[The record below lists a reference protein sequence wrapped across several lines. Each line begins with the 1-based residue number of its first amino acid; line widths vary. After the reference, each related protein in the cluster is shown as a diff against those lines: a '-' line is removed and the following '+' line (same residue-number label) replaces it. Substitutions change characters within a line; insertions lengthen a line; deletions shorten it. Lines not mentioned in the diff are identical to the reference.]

1 ALRTLGLDP
10 EQIRDR
16 LCVTKDCIDE
26 HHGGPAAYVISA
38 NIHRRHLTTEQKREL
53 ITKLIK
59 AAPEKSDR
67 QIAAAAKVDHKTVGV
82 ARARVEGRGEIP
94 HVEERTDTKGRKQP
108 ARKQPRARA
117 KTNWKIDDERAR
129 AKTKRKIDDERKSL
143 VRRLTEADRGLVV
156 LLSSFFEKYPDQIN
170 AFVNDVWFS
179 AAEIGP
185 EASAEVMKTKR
196 RLNCRR
202 KRAGQHDHDHRPP
215 NFHRAP
221 PARGG
226 RRPRPRTA
234 RGIERATT
242 PAWPAM
248 RLRSRAYRYRR
259 IITMKT

>member
-1 ALRTLGLDP
+1 MSEELKFHPLTDLFPLIEGDEFDALVADINTNRLRDEIILYEGMILDGRNRYRALRTLGLDP

-67 QIAAAAKVDHKTVGV
+67 QIAAVAKVDHKTVGV

-143 VRRLTEADRGLVV
+143 VRRLTEADRGIVV

-185 EASAEVMKTKR
+185 EASAQVMKTKFAAAE
-196 RLNCRR
+196 LSTE
-202 KRAGQHDHDHRPP
+202 K
-215 NFHRAP
+215 
-221 PARGG
+221 GG
-226 RRPRPRTA
+226 
-234 RGIERATT
+234 AT
-242 PAWPAM
+242 
-248 RLRSRAYRYRR
+248 
-259 IITMKT
+259 

>member
-1 ALRTLGLDP
+1 MSEELKFHPLADLFPLIEGDEFDALVADINTNRLRDEIILYEGMILDGRNRYRALRTLGLDP

-82 ARARVEGRGEIP
+82 ARARVEGRGEVP

-117 KTNWKIDDERAR
+117 KTNWKID
-129 AKTKRKIDDERKSL
+129 
-143 VRRLTEADRGLVV
+143 
-156 LLSSFFEKYPDQIN
+156 
-170 AFVNDVWFS
+170 
-179 AAEIGP
+179 
-185 EASAEVMKTKR
+185 
-196 RLNCRR
+196 
-202 KRAGQHDHDHRPP
+202 
-215 NFHRAP
+215 
-221 PARGG
+221 
-226 RRPRPRTA
+226 
-234 RGIERATT
+234 
-242 PAWPAM
+242 
-248 RLRSRAYRYRR
+248 
-259 IITMKT
+259 